1 MQHPATLL
9 TGATGLLGS
18 YLLRD
23 LLVRHVPLAILVR
36 PTRKQSGR
44 DRIEAL
50 VTGWEAALGRSLPRP
65 TVLEGDLT
73 RETCGLSSEALRW
86 TQHHCGQVLN
96 NAASLAFHGRERD
109 GEPWRTNVD
118 GSANVLSLAEAAGIR
133 HVHHVSTAY
142 VCGQRSGMI
151 LESDLDCGQTFG
163 NDYEASKAEAERQLR
178 SAGSLDSAT
187 VYRPSIIVGD
197 SATGYTSTYHGY
209 FAVLRLGHTLLSRVS
224 VGSTSGR
231 ALLERLGIPPYA
243 CKNFV
248 PVDWVS
254 AVISTAVTDTAVRG
268 KTLHVTHPR
277 PLSMEF
283 IAGVVQEAVETYSTA
298 AEPDAA
304 DRCDERWFAD
314 HLREQLAVYS
324 AYFRSDPVFDTSA
337 LERHAVWHACPTLD
351 RDVMLRMSKVAIANG
366 FGRQTPDLIASG
378 GPGR

>member
-23 LLVRHVPLAILVR
+23 LLVRHVPLAVLVR

-73 RETCGLSSEALRW
+73 GEACGLSSEALRW

-96 NAASLAFHGRERD
+96 NAASLTFHGRDRA
-109 GEPWRTNVD
+109 GEPWRTNV
-118 GSANVLSLAEAAGIR
+118 G
-133 HVHHVSTAY
+133 
-142 VCGQRSGMI
+142 
-151 LESDLDCGQTFG
+151 
-163 NDYEASKAEAERQLR
+163 
-178 SAGSLDSAT
+178 GSLDSVT

-197 SATGYTSTYHGY
+197 SMTGYTSTYHGY

-231 ALLERLGIPPYA
+231 TLLELLGIPPHA

-268 KTLHVTHPR
+268 KTLRVTHPL

-314 HLREQLAVYS
+314 HLREQLAVYA
-324 AYFRSDPVFDTSA
+324 AYFRNDPVFDTST

-351 RDVMLRMSKVAIANG
+351 RDVMLRMSEVAIAQS

-378 GPGR
+378 GLGR